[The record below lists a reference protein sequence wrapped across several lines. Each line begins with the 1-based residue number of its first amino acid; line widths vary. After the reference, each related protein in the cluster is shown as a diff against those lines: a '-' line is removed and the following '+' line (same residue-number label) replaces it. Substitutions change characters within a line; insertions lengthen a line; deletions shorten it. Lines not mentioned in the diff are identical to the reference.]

1 MTVADPS
8 SPTPAPVDSEAVFA
22 RRDAFPCSMVQAE
35 GGYRFSLDSLLLACF
50 ARPGRRHVGVDLGC
64 GCGVVGLGML
74 LRQPGLSLTG
84 VDVAP
89 ANVNAAR
96 VNAIQ
101 LHFADRFVAC
111 QGDVAQWRP
120 ERVVDFVVAN
130 PPYRQ
135 LGRGKVSQGEAR
147 ATARFEGRGSFA
159 RFARCAAVALK
170 TRGKFTFVHLP
181 ERLPEL
187 MNALADNGLAPK
199 RMRMVHGRP
208 DEEARMV
215 LMESVKAGGMGLR
228 VEPPLILHQG
238 RGDRTRL
245 TGQAREF
252 CPFLG
257 KG

>member
-1 MTVADPS
+1 
-8 SPTPAPVDSEAVFA
+8 
-22 RRDAFPCSMVQAE
+22 
-35 GGYRFSLDSLLLACF
+35 
-50 ARPGRRHVGVDLGC
+50 
-64 GCGVVGLGML
+64 
-74 LRQPGLSLTG
+74 
-84 VDVAP
+84 
-89 ANVNAAR
+89 
-96 VNAIQ
+96 
-101 LHFADRFVAC
+101 
-111 QGDVAQWRP
+111 
-120 ERVVDFVVAN
+120 
-130 PPYRQ
+130 
-135 LGRGKVSQGEAR
+135 
-147 ATARFEGRGSFA
+147 
-159 RFARCAAVALK
+159 VALK

-245 TGQAREF
+245 TGQALEF